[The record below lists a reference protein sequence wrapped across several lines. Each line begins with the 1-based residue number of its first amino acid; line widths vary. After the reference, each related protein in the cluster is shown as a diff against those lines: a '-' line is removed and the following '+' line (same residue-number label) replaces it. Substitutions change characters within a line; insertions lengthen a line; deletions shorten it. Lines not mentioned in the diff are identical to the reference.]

1 MGEIDKPWFAARR
14 FGIGSGWPI
23 AWQGWVVLCIFIAG
37 MAATVIYAPL
47 PFNIVLEGIVVIAF
61 CVLNA
66 AKTRGGWRWRWG
78 RED

>member
-1 MGEIDKPWFAARR
+1 
-14 FGIGSGWPI
+14 
-23 AWQGWVVLCIFIAG
+23 VLCIFIAG